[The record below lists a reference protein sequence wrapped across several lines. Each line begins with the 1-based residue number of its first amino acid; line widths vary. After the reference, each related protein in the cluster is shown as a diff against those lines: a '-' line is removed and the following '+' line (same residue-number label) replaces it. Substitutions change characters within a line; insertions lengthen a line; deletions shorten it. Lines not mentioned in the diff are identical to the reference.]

1 MANALFDLFLNYKYA
16 KEIWHSLEKKYD
28 IDDAGKNKYV
38 VCQWI
43 KLQMVDNKPIM
54 EQVHK
59 YENLT
64 GDVLNE
70 DMKICEIFQANVLLE
85 KFLPSCSDHRNQ
97 LKHKKNN

>member
-1 MANALFDLFLNYKYA
+1 MANTLFDLFLNYIYA
-16 KEIWHSLEKKYD
+16 KAIWDSLEKKYD
-28 IDDAGKNKYV
+28 VDDAGKKKYV

-43 KLQMVDNKPIM
+43 KFQMVDNKQIM

-70 DMKICEIFQANVLLE
+70 DMKICEIFQANVLL
-85 KFLPSCSDHRNQ
+85 
-97 LKHKKNN
+97 

>member
-1 MANALFDLFLNYKYA
+1 MMQERK
-16 KEIWHSLEKKYD
+16 
-28 IDDAGKNKYV
+28 KYV

-43 KLQMVDNKPIM
+43 KFQMVDNKTII
-54 EQVHK
+54 EQVPE

-85 KFLPSCSDHRNQ
+85 KFLPSWSDYRNQ
-97 LKHKKNN
+97 LKHKKKN